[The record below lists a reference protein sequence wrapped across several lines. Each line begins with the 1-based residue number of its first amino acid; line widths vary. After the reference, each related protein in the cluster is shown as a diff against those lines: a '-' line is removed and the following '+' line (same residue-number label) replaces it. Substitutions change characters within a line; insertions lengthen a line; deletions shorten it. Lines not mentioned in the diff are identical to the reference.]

1 MQGFVALAAARFP
14 RPLALVS
21 TLAQRHLCSKSD
33 HQKLIVCEPL
43 ASSRK
48 LVRLRGAES
57 LSFLQGMVTNDT
69 RHLSAATQEAAGGK
83 PRRCMYALMLNSVG
97 RILYDL
103 LVYRPG
109 TGEDEVLVECDA
121 DARQGL
127 LRLLKLY
134 RLRKAIEIEACDDLD
149 VWAVF
154 RPFCGAVDEPPPPAD
169 DHWPDAA
176 KGRCV
181 VRDPRL
187 SLLGLRVL
195 ADAGEDVTSANP
207 SLVRADSEEPSYA
220 HLRMQLG
227 VGEGLRELPPAACFP
242 LECNADYLG
251 GVSFHK
257 GCYVGQELTA
267 RTHHTGVVRKRLMPV
282 VMLREPSAPLPPD
295 AVVRDAAG
303 AALGKLRAHRG
314 TLGLALLRVQEALAA
329 DTLQVEGV
337 PLSVAKPG
345 WWPRQVARPAA
356 AVAEGQPTT

>member
-1 MQGFVALAAARFP
+1 MQSFVVLAAARLP
-14 RPLALVS
+14 RPLTLVS
-21 TLAQRHLCSKSD
+21 TSARRHLCSKSD
-33 HQKLIVCEPL
+33 HQRLIVCEPL

-48 LVRLRGAES
+48 LVRLRGTES

-69 RHLSAATQEAAGGK
+69 GHLSAETEGAAGGK

-97 RILYDL
+97 RVLYDL

-134 RLRKAIEIEACDDLD
+134 RLRKAIEIAPCDDLD

-154 RPFCGAVDEPPPPAD
+154 HPFCGAVDEPPPAD
-169 DHWPDAA
+169 DPWPDKAM
-176 KGRCV
+176 GRCA

-195 ADAGEDVTSANP
+195 ADAGEDLASTNP
-207 SLVRADSEEPSYA
+207 TLVRADGNEPSYA

-227 VGEGLRELPPAACFP
+227 VGEGLRELPQAACFP

-257 GCYVGQELTA
+257 GCYIGQELTA

-282 VMLREPSAPLPPD
+282 VMLDEPSATLPPD
-295 AVVRDAAG
+295 AVVRNAAG
-303 AALGKLRAHRG
+303 TALGKLRAHCG
-314 TLGLALLRVQEALAA
+314 SLGLALLRVQEALAA
-329 DTLQVEGV
+329 NTLQVEGV
-337 PLSVAKPG
+337 PLSVTKPG

-356 AVAEGQPTT
+356 AAAEGQATT

>member
-1 MQGFVALAAARFP
+1 MQSFVALAAAMKVA
-14 RPLALVS
+14 RPMANVS
-21 TLAQRHLCSKSD
+21 TSARRHLCSKSD
-33 HQKLIVCEPL
+33 HQRLIVCEQL

-48 LVRLRGAES
+48 LVRLRGSES
-57 LSFLQGMVTNDT
+57 LSFLQGLVTNDT
-69 RHLSAATQEAAGGK
+69 RHLSATEGAAGGK

-97 RILYDL
+97 RVLYDL
-103 LVYRPG
+103 IVYRPG

-127 LRLLKLY
+127 LRLLRLY
-134 RLRKAIEIEACDDLD
+134 LLRKPIEIGPCDDLD

-154 RPFCGAVDEPPPPAD
+154 HPFCGAVDEPPPPPSSD
-169 DHWPDAA
+169 NWPDTT

-187 SLLGLRVL
+187 NLLGSRVL
-195 ADAGEDVTSANP
+195 ADAGEDLTSADP
-207 SLVRADSEEPSYA
+207 TLVRAAEGKEPSYA

-282 VMLREPSAPLPPD
+282 VMLHEPSVPLPPD

-303 AALGKLRAHRG
+303 ATLGKLRAHRG
-314 TLGLALLRVQEALAA
+314 PLGLALLRVHEALAA
-329 DTLQVEGV
+329 DTLHVEGV

-345 WWPRQVARPAA
+345 WWPRQAGRCTGD
-356 AVAEGQPTT
+356 GQATT

>member
-1 MQGFVALAAARFP
+1 MQGIVAARFP
-14 RPLALVS
+14 LAHVS
-21 TLAQRHLCSKSD
+21 TLARRHLWNKSD
-33 HQKLIVCEPL
+33 HQRLIVCEPL

-69 RHLSAATQEAAGGK
+69 RHLSAATQQASGGK

-97 RILYDL
+97 RVLYDL

-109 TGEDEVLVECDA
+109 TGEDEVLVECDV

-134 RLRKAIEIEACDDLD
+134 RLRRAIEIEACDDLD
-149 VWAVF
+149 VWTVF
-154 RPFCGAVDEPPPPAD
+154 RPFCGAVDEPPPPAPD
-169 DHWPDAA
+169 DYWPDAT

-195 ADAGEDVTSANP
+195 ADAGEDLTTW
-207 SLVRADSEEPSYA
+207 VRAGGGGEEAPSYA

-303 AALGKLRAHRG
+303 SALGKLRAHRG
-314 TLGLALLRVQEALAA
+314 TLGLALLRVQEALAT

-345 WWPRQVARPAA
+345 WWPRQVARPTA
-356 AVAEGQPTT
+356 

>member
-1 MQGFVALAAARFP
+1 MQSFVTIATAKLP
-14 RPLALVS
+14 RPLANVS
-21 TLAQRHLCSKSD
+21 TSARRHLCRKSD
-33 HQKLIVCEPL
+33 HQRLIVCEQL
-43 ASSRK
+43 AKSRK
-48 LVRLRGAES
+48 LVRLRGAEN
-57 LSFLQGMVTNDT
+57 LAFLQGLVTNDT
-69 RHLSAATQEAAGGK
+69 RHLSATEGVAGGK

-97 RILYDL
+97 RVLYDL
-103 LVYRPG
+103 IIYRPG

-127 LRLLKLY
+127 LRLLQLY
-134 RLRKAIEIEACDDLD
+134 RLRKPIEIGPCDDLD

-154 RPFCGAVDEPPPPAD
+154 HPFCGAVDEPPPAS
-169 DHWPDAA
+169 DHWPYTT

-187 SLLGLRVL
+187 GLLGSRVL
-195 ADAGEDVTSANP
+195 ADAGEDLTSADP
-207 SLVRADSEEPSYA
+207 TLVPAAEGKEPSYA

-242 LECNADYLG
+242 LECNADYMG

-282 VMLREPSAPLPPD
+282 VMLHEPSTSLPPD

-314 TLGLALLRVQEALAA
+314 PLGLALLRVREALAA

-337 PLSVAKPG
+337 PLSVTKPG

-356 AVAEGQPTT
+356 AVAEGQATT